1 MRLTEKCNTQ
11 SYKWLIYQFLSEISV
26 ALSKDIEIVAIA
38 VDGCKLVNDPSLTYH
53 PSPGVRHLGN
63 IVPQGLKMFLIQQI
77 HDTLSPNTHTHTQ
90 THTHL
95 HKKLRFL
102 L

>member
-1 MRLTEKCNTQ
+1 M
-11 SYKWLIYQFLSEISV
+11 
-26 ALSKDIEIVAIA
+26 SKDTEIVAIA

-77 HDTLSPNTHTHTQ
+77 HDTLSPNTHTHAN
-90 THTHL
+90 THSLAQKVKISPVNVT
-95 HKKLRFL
+95 KSAGN
-102 L
+102 